1 MRYIFIVNPAAG
13 NGSFLKKKTDEKIKD
28 IAEKNKVIAEIR
40 YTEKKGDAYNII
52 KSCVCE
58 YPCEELAFFACG
70 GDGTLYEAVLKTEE
84 ETPRYYVAP
93 EKKKMLAA
101 KYKNE
106 NVGFFAVVLGVCI
119 LVAVG
124 VLFTV
129 LYPVLSDFLDSLF
142 SA

>member
-1 MRYIFIVNPAAG
+1 MSITFAVWTILAGIGIAIVYLWYQRRFVG
-13 NGSFLKKKTDEKIKD
+13 EFVRKLLTI
-28 IAEKNKVIAEIR
+28 
-40 YTEKKGDAYNII
+40 DAD
-52 KSCVCE
+52 SPDTAVSM
-58 YPCEELAFFACG
+58 EELHCKMTPPLQLALREE
-70 GDGTLYEAVLKTEE
+70 GTLYEAVLKTEE

-119 LVAVG
+119 LVVVG

>member
-1 MRYIFIVNPAAG
+1 MSVTFAVWTILAGIGIAIVYLWYQRRFVG
-13 NGSFLKKKTDEKIKD
+13 EFVRKLLTI
-28 IAEKNKVIAEIR
+28 
-40 YTEKKGDAYNII
+40 DAD
-52 KSCVCE
+52 SPDTAVSM
-58 YPCEELAFFACG
+58 EELHCKMTPPLQLALREE
-70 GDGTLYEAVLKTEE
+70 GTLYEAVLKTEE

-119 LVAVG
+119 LVVVG

>member
-1 MRYIFIVNPAAG
+1 MSITFAVWTILAGIGIAIVYLWYQRRFVG
-13 NGSFLKKKTDEKIKD
+13 EFVRKLLTI
-28 IAEKNKVIAEIR
+28 
-40 YTEKKGDAYNII
+40 DAD
-52 KSCVCE
+52 SPDTAVSM
-58 YPCEELAFFACG
+58 EELHCKMTPPLQLALREE
-70 GDGTLYEAVLKTEE
+70 GTLYEAVLKTEE

>member
-1 MRYIFIVNPAAG
+1 MSINFAVWTILAGIGIAIVYLWYQRRFVG
-13 NGSFLKKKTDEKIKD
+13 EFVRKLLTI
-28 IAEKNKVIAEIR
+28 
-40 YTEKKGDAYNII
+40 DAD
-52 KSCVCE
+52 SPDTAVSM
-58 YPCEELAFFACG
+58 EELHCKMTPPLQLALREE
-70 GDGTLYEAVLKTEE
+70 GTLYEAVLKTEE

-119 LVAVG
+119 LVVVG